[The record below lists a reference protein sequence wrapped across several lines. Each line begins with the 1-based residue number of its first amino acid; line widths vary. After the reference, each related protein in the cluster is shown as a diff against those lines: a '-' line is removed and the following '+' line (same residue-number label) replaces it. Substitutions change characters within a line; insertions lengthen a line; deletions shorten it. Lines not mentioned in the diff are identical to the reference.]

1 MKLEDI
7 VKNIKNRNFSP
18 VYFLTG
24 EQSYYIDRISDM
36 LENDVL
42 EESEKDFNLI
52 VRYGLD
58 VSANDILYQSR
69 QYPML
74 STYQVVIIK
83 EAQNVKKIEEL
94 ESYID
99 NPTPSTILVLCY
111 KYNKL
116 DGRTSF
122 AKKIKTKTVYYETPK
137 IYDNQIPD
145 WIIKYSERKGYTMKY
160 HTALLLGSYIG
171 TDLQKIANQIDKLC
185 IALPNRNTINESD
198 IEKHIGISK
207 DFNVFELQEALGSKN
222 FYKAQQIAMY
232 FAENEKAGPMPMI
245 ISVLY
250 GFFAKVM
257 RYHFIADKS
266 QANMAKVLGVPIS
279 FVKDYS
285 TAANNY
291 PARKI
296 SAIFSMIEEYDLKA
310 KGVNNVSTTQGELV
324 KELVINILNL

>member
-1 MKLEDI
+1 MNFEDI
-7 VKNIKNRNFSP
+7 ISGIKNRNFSP

-42 EESEKDFNLI
+42 DDAEKDFNLI
-52 VRYGLD
+52 VRYGHD
-58 VSANDILYQSR
+58 VDVDDILHLSR
-69 QYPML
+69 QFPML

-83 EAQNVKKIEEL
+83 EAQNVKKLEEL
-94 ESYID
+94 DKYLD

-122 AKKIKTKTVYYETPK
+122 AKKIKTKAVYYETPK

-145 WIIKYSERKGYTMKY
+145 WIVKYSERKGYTIKH

-171 TDLQKIANQIDKLC
+171 TDLQKIANQIEKLF
-185 IALPNRNTINESD
+185 IALPNRNTIDESD
-198 IEKHIGISK
+198 IERHIGISK
-207 DFNVFELQEALGSKN
+207 DFNVFELQEAIGSKN
-222 FYKAQQIAMY
+222 FYKAQMIAMY
-232 FAENEKAGPMPMI
+232 FAENEKAGPIPMI
-245 ISVLY
+245 VSILY
-250 GFFAKVM
+250 SFFSKVM

-266 QANMAKVLGVPIS
+266 SANMSRALGIS
-279 FVKDYS
+279 TKYVKDYS

-296 SAIFSMIEEYDLKA
+296 STVFAILEDYDLKS

-324 KELVINILNL
+324 KELVINILNV